1 MFSNIRYVLLTATRD
16 RLFFGLL
23 IGVLA
28 AAYISSVLGS
38 TAMLETEQM
47 TLSFT
52 AAAARVIIMIGM
64 IVFIGFHMKNAFEA
78 REIDVLLSRPISRTT
93 LVISYWLGF
102 ATVATLL
109 VLPTIVLIVIIGTLN
124 QTGFMLWSLS
134 LLLESWLVVSMT
146 LFAALTIRSGVGTVL
161 ASLAMYTLSRMMGFF
176 VVVTKTSGM
185 LFSDV
190 EVGTGARW
198 LVSGVST
205 VVPRLDFYAK
215 SSWLIYGP
223 KTYDDLYLFLTQSA
237 VFIPLLIAASA
248 IDFKRK
254 QF

>member
-28 AAYISSVLGS
+28 AAYISNVLGS
-38 TAMLETEQM
+38 TAMLESEQM
-47 TLSFT
+47 SLSFT
-52 AAAARVIIMIGM
+52 AASARVIIMIGL
-64 IVFIGFHMKNAFEA
+64 IVFVGFHMKNAFDA

-93 LVISYWLGF
+93 LVLSYWLGF
-102 ATVATLL
+102 ATVASLL
-109 VLPTIVLIVIIGTLN
+109 VLPTIALVGFLGTLN
-124 QTGFMLWSLS
+124 KTGFMLWGAS

-176 VVVTKTSGM
+176 VVATKTSM
-185 LFSDV
+185 LFGQA
-190 EVGTGARW
+190 EVNTGARW
-198 LVSGVST
+198 LMNGIST
-205 VVPRLDFYAK
+205 VIPRLDFYAK
-215 SSWLIYGP
+215 SGWLIYGA
-223 KTYDDLYLFLTQSA
+223 KSVDELYLFLMQSA
-237 VFIPLLIAASA
+237 VFIPLLVAASV

>member
-1 MFSNIRYVLLTATRD
+1 MFSNVRYVLLTATRD

-28 AAYISSVLGS
+28 AAYISNALGS
-38 TAMLETEQM
+38 TAMLEAEQM
-47 TLSFT
+47 ALSFT
-52 AAAARVIIMIGM
+52 AASARVIIMIGL

-93 LVISYWLGF
+93 LVLSYWLGF
-102 ATVATLL
+102 ATVALLL
-109 VLPTIVLIVIIGTLN
+109 VLPTVILIAIIGTLN
-124 QTGFMLWSLS
+124 KTGFMLWSLS
-134 LLLESWLVVSMT
+134 LFLEALFVVSMT

-176 VVVTKTSGM
+176 VVATKSGGM
-185 LFSDV
+185 LFQSA

-198 LVSGVST
+198 LMNAIST
-205 VVPRLDFYAK
+205 IVPRLDFYAK
-215 SSWLIYGP
+215 SSWLVYGV
-223 KTYDDLYLFLTQSA
+223 KTYDALYLFLMQSA
-237 VFIPLLIAASA
+237 VFIPLLIAASV

>member
-1 MFSNIRYVLLTATRD
+1 MLSNIRYVLLTATRD

-23 IGVLA
+23 VSVLA

-47 TLSFT
+47 TLAFT
-52 AAAARVIIMIGM
+52 AASARVIIMVGL

-93 LVISYWLGF
+93 LVLSYWLGF
-102 ATVATLL
+102 AVVAALL
-109 VLPTIVLIVIIGTLN
+109 VVPTLVLVALIGTLN
-124 QTGFMLWSLS
+124 KTGYLLWASSLFLES
-134 LLLESWLVVSMT
+134 LLVISIA

-176 VVVTKTSGM
+176 LATTKTGVLFNSAEVNSGAQWM
-185 LFSDV
+185 M
-190 EVGTGARW
+190 GAI
-198 LVSGVST
+198 ST

-215 SSWLIYGP
+215 SQWLIYGP
-223 KTYDDLYLFLTQSA
+223 KSYDDLKLFLIQSA
-237 VFIPLLIAASA
+237 VFIPLLIAASV